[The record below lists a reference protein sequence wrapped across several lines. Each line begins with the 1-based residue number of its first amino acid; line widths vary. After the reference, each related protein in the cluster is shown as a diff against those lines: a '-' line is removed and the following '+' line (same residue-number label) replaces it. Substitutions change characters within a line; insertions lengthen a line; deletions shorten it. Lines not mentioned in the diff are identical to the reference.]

1 MILIISRV
9 NVVKMDEQDKVNFGL
24 GLSGVVGILA
34 IMLKILSKR
43 ISRSSCF
50 GVNVEMGDTN
60 QQVAELQRVVA
71 ELTQQNATLKAE
83 LQQQQTHSRRYSDGQ
98 LC

>member
-1 MILIISRV
+1 
-9 NVVKMDEQDKVNFGL
+9 MDEQDKVNFGL

-43 ISRSSCF
+43 KSRSSCF

-60 QQVAELQRVVA
+60 QQLAELQRVVA

-83 LQQQQTHSRRYSDGQ
+83 LQTHTRRYSDGQ